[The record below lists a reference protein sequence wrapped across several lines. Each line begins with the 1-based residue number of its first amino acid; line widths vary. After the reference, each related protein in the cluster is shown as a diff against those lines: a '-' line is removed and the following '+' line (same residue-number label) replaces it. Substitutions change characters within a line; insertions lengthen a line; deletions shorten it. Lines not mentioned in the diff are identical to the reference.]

1 MFYGASSFNQV
12 LCWDLTG
19 VSTEDMFDGSGGSH
33 SPTCAPTLVPTLDLT
48 PVPTTTPAPTTTPV
62 PTHAPTATFAP
73 TPTKAPDDNEKKDD
87 DGDGDEEDGPDE
99 GALGI
104 IGDAVIDYW
113 SITKNLFTDIWNH
126 ITRN

>member
-1 MFYGASSFNQV
+1 MVGSNVYDDGYYGYYNSSYYHDSDCSNV
-12 LCWDLTG
+12 VD
-19 VSTEDMFDGSGGSH
+19 VSCGDATPSSY
-33 SPTCAPTLVPTLDLT
+33 PTPNPTRS
-48 PVPTTTPAPTTTPV
+48 TTKPAPL
-62 PTHAPTATFAP
+62 
-73 TPTKAPDDNEKKDD
+73 PTKAPDDNEKKDD

>member
-1 MFYGASSFNQV
+1 MVGSNVYDDGYYGYYYYSYYPDSNCSSV
-12 LCWDLTG
+12 VD
-19 VSTEDMFDGSGGSH
+19 VSCGD
-33 SPTCAPTLVPTLDLT
+33 AT
-48 PVPTTTPAPTTTPV
+48 PVPTGTPV
-62 PTHAPTATFAP
+62 PSVQLAPDSTSSDPTPNPTRSTTKPAP
-73 TPTKAPDDNEKKDD
+73 LPTKAPDDNEKKDD